1 MLHAPVLTHF
11 DSHTYFGGRD
21 MVFSA
26 PRTPRTV
33 TALLLI
39 LVFLMGMT
47 ALPAHAQGGTLTIG
61 TNAPVNLDPSLGS
74 NDPEILFNRMIY
86 DYLFDVNLD
95 NQVVPNLA
103 NGYGISEDGL
113 VYTVS
118 LLPEVWFQD
127 GTTFDSADVVSTF
140 ARLKTIQSP
149 ALGLLSGGDFT
160 VEAPDATTVVFTLTA
175 PNADFLFGL
184 AGRLTFIIPEEI
196 TEPNVLIEGE
206 GELANFTG
214 TGPFVLVEYKP
225 GESAT
230 FVRNEIYHRVDEV
243 LLDEVVHV
251 YIEDPLAQI
260 DALQSGAVDF
270 IFKVPVDQVAVL
282 ENAGLNILAVATNQH
297 PVIRIRT
304 AEGFRGEDVRIRQAL
319 KLGVNRAELNELIL
333 DDLGVVGNNDP
344 IGPLYGD
351 YFATIEQPHDPTA
364 ACALILEATGD
375 ERISFDF
382 YVVDALGYPD
392 LAAVM
397 QQQWEEACI
406 DVNIL
411 VRPENVYYG
420 DNEWLDAELG
430 LTGWGSR
437 PIPQQY
443 LLEAYTTGAPYNE
456 SNFSD
461 EEVDTLTAMATL
473 SVNPM
478 ERAAIYQSIAAIF
491 AERGPIIVPFF
502 APMIGATSARVEGL
516 EMNPFPG
523 LTDLRG
529 VSVSE

>member
-1 MLHAPVLTHF
+1 
-11 DSHTYFGGRD
+11 
-21 MVFSA
+21 MVFRTT
-26 PRTPRTV
+26 RTPRTLTV
-33 TALLLI
+33 MLVIMACLLGLT
-39 LVFLMGMT
+39 V
-47 ALPAHAQGGTLTIG
+47 LPAHAQGSTLTIG
-61 TNAPVNLDPSLGS
+61 TNAPITLDPALGS

-86 DYLFDVNLD
+86 DYLFDVDLN
-95 NQVVPNLA
+95 NQIVPNLA
-103 NGYGISEDGL
+103 NGYGIGADGL
-113 VYTVS
+113 SYTIS

-127 GTTFDSADVVSTF
+127 GTTFDSADVVYTF
-140 ARLKTIQSP
+140 NRLKEIESP

-160 VEAPDATTVVFTLTA
+160 VEALDATTVVFTLSA
-175 PNADFLFGL
+175 PNADFIYGL
-184 AGRLTFIIPEEI
+184 AGRLAFILSEDIA
-196 TEPNVLIEGE
+196 EPNVLIEGE
-206 GELANFTG
+206 SPLANFTG
-214 TGPFVLVEYKP
+214 TGPFVLVDYKP

-230 FVRNEIYHRVDEV
+230 FVRNDIYHRVDEV

-282 ENAGLNILAVATNQH
+282 EDAGLNVLAVPTNQH

-319 KLGVNRAELNELIL
+319 KLGINRAELNELAL
-333 DDLGVVGNNDP
+333 DGLGVVGNNDP
-344 IGPLYGD
+344 IGPLYGN
-351 YFATIEQPHDPTA
+351 YFQPIEQAHDPAA
-364 ACALILEATGD
+364 ACALILEATGE

-382 YVVDALGYPD
+382 YVVDALGYAD
-392 LAAVM
+392 LATIM
-397 QQQWEEACI
+397 QQQWADACI

-461 EEVDTLTAMATL
+461 EEVDALTAEASLT
-473 SVNPM
+473 VNPM
-478 ERAAIYQSIAAIF
+478 ERATIYQGIAAAF

>member
-1 MLHAPVLTHF
+1 
-11 DSHTYFGGRD
+11 
-21 MVFSA
+21 MVFPA
-26 PRTPRTV
+26 TRTPRTLTV
-33 TALLLI
+33 ILLVMACVLG
-39 LVFLMGMT
+39 LT

-61 TNAPVNLDPSLGS
+61 TNAPVNLDPALGS

-86 DYLFDVNLD
+86 DYLFDVSLD
-95 NQVVPNLA
+95 NQIVPNLA

-113 VYTVS
+113 VYTLS
-118 LLPEVWFQD
+118 LLPEVWFHD
-127 GTTFDSADVVSTF
+127 GTTFDSADVVATF
-140 ARLKTIQSP
+140 ERLNAIESP

-160 VEAPDATTVVFTLTA
+160 VAAPDATTVVFTLTA
-175 PNADFLFGL
+175 PNADFIYGL
-184 AGRLTFIIPEEI
+184 AGRLAFILPEELA
-196 TEPNVLIEGE
+196 EPNVLAEGDE
-206 GELANFTG
+206 PYINFNG
-214 TGPFVLVEYKP
+214 TGPFVLTDYKP

-230 FVRNEIYHRVDEV
+230 FVRNEIYHRVEDV

-270 IFKVPVDQVAVL
+270 IFKVPVDQVSVL
-282 ENAGLNILAVATNQH
+282 EGAGLNVLNVATNQH

-319 KLGVNRAELNELIL
+319 KLGIDRAELNELAL
-333 DDLGVVGNNDP
+333 EGLGAVGNNDP

-351 YFATIEQPHDPTA
+351 YFAPIEAAHDPEA

-392 LAAVM
+392 LATIM
-397 QQQWEEACI
+397 QQQWQEACI

-443 LLEAYTTGAPYNE
+443 LLEAYITGAPYNE

-461 EEVDTLTAMATL
+461 ADVDALTAEAALTVDP
-473 SVNPM
+473 SA
-478 ERAAIYQSIAAIF
+478 RAALYQGIAAAF

-502 APMIGATSARVEGL
+502 APMIGATSARVQGL